1 MALQRMQARG
11 RDPHRVTPAFP
22 TVRRCSWTSGSMV
35 LRDLLTATPEC
46 NVGDIALR
54 RGFVF

>member
-1 MALQRMQARG
+1 
-11 RDPHRVTPAFP
+11 
-22 TVRRCSWTSGSMV
+22 MV